1 MEHTTSYPG
10 DPSSGNTNTTD
21 GGALKRGVE
30 SAGSA
35 LHSSIDKMVDP
46 AIDTDARVT
55 SVAHEAVNRLS
66 SGATH
71 MADRVSEQATRA
83 SEASGRA
90 VESSKS
96 WIQDKPLEAVGMAL
110 ALGFIIGR
118 LTAH

>member
-1 MEHTTSYPG
+1 MDNKTTYPSGDHTSASL
-10 DPSSGNTNTTD
+10 DS
-21 GGALKRGVE
+21 GALKRGVE

-35 LHSSIDKMVDP
+35 LHDSIDKMIDP
-46 AIDTDARVT
+46 ALDTVGRVT
-55 SVAHEAVNRLS
+55 DVAHEAVNRLS

-71 MADRVSEQATRA
+71 MAERVSVQASRV

-90 VESSKS
+90 VDSSKS

>member
-1 MEHTTSYPG
+1 MENSSTSPG
-10 DPSSGNTNTTD
+10 NQHSGPND
-21 GGALKRGVE
+21 SGALKRGVE

-46 AIDTDARVT
+46 ALDAVGLVT
-55 SVAHEAVNRLS
+55 GVAHDAVNRLS

-71 MADRVSEQATRA
+71 VADRVSENATRL
-83 SEASGRA
+83 SDASGRA

>member
-1 MEHTTSYPG
+1 MENSTSSPDDHSTG
-10 DPSSGNTNTTD
+10 TTD
-21 GGALKRGVE
+21 SGALKRGVE

-35 LHSSIDKMVDP
+35 LHSSIDKVVDP
-46 AIDTDARVT
+46 TLDAVGRVG
-55 SVAHEAVNRLS
+55 SVAHDAVNRLS

-71 MADRVSEQATRA
+71 VADRVSENATRVY
-83 SEASGRA
+83 EAPGHA
-90 VESSKS
+90 VECSRS

>member
-1 MEHTTSYPG
+1 MENPTFNSG
-10 DPSSGNTNTTD
+10 DAF
-21 GGALKRGVE
+21 GAAESANADAVKRGVE
-30 SAGSA
+30 SAGAA
-35 LHSSIDKMVDP
+35 LHSSIDKIVDP
-46 AIDTDARVT
+46 AFNTVERVT
-55 SVAHEAVNRLS
+55 TAAHDTVNRLA

-71 MADRVSEQATRA
+71 VADRMAEQANRV
-83 SEASGRA
+83 SDASGRA